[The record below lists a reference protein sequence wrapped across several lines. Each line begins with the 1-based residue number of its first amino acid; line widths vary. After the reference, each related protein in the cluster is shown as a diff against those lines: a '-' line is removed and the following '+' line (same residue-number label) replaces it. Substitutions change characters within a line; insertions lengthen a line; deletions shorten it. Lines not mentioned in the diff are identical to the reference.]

1 MPHFSAHGKLMS
13 KRSNAEIVWVFLV
26 MPPLLA
32 TIILAVVFGMAV
44 RAGTAALQE
53 NLFGLVWCAIVL
65 PAVAIGLPGVGW
77 RELRQRKRLAEL
89 KDPVIKSAQE

>member
-1 MPHFSAHGKLMS
+1 MPHVFYRGKLMS
-13 KRSNAEIVWVFLV
+13 KRSNAEIVWVFLI

-32 TIILAVVFGMAV
+32 AVMAAVVITMAV

-65 PAVAIGLPGVGW
+65 PMIAIGLPGVGW
-77 RELRQRKRLAEL
+77 RELQQRKRLAEQNRPGSTSTS
-89 KDPVIKSAQE
+89 K

>member
-13 KRSNAEIVWVFLV
+13 NRSNAEIVWVFV
-26 MPPLLA
+26 IMPPVLA
-32 TIILAVVFGMAV
+32 TLILAVVIGMAV

-65 PAVAIGLPGVGW
+65 PAVAMGLPGVGW
-77 RELRQRKRLAEL
+77 RELQQRKRLAEQ
-89 KDPVIKSAQE
+89 KEPVIKSAQE